1 MVDSVSRG
9 GGGLDLEIVEAVA
22 DLCGY
27 RFALVLWGLG
37 THE

>member
-1 MVDSVSRG
+1 MVDSVSRE
-9 GGGLDLEIVEAVA
+9 GGLDLEIVEAVA